1 MKHLQIWLSQ
11 FFTSSHKSV
20 FRLLSFMAMLASI
33 LVAPMAYAVPTI
45 GQIGSYQ
52 QQTATG
58 LAGGLYYFALFFGL
72 LMVVVGIIMW
82 GYAHKKH
89 ESPMIAIVI
98 IIAGILLASVMAVIQ
113 SGSATVFQGSTQSQ
127 VQTLNLP

>member
-1 MKHLQIWLSQ
+1 MKHFQSGPSQ
-11 FFTSSHKSV
+11 LFASSRRLV
-20 FRLLSFMAMLASI
+20 FRLLSGFMVMLA
-33 LVAPMAYAVPTI
+33 APMAYAVPTI

-89 ESPMIAIVI
+89 ESPMVAIVI

-127 VQTLNLP
+127 VQTLGLP